1 MSRQIVE
8 NVIHCLLT
16 DEGLRNRFAI
26 DPIGTLL
33 DLTYFRGFDLRQ
45 DEIDVLIRTDARTWF
60 WSRAVTGGR
69 VH

>member
-1 MSRQIVE
+1 MSRHMVD

-16 DEGLRNRFAI
+16 DEDLRIRFAI
-26 DPIGTLL
+26 DPIRTLP
-33 DLTYFRGFDLRQ
+33 DLTYRRGFELAQ
-45 DEIDVLIRTDARTWF
+45 DEIDVFIRTDARTWF